1 MEKIESLMLFLV
13 LLFLPTQLGK
23 HFWPQFAYLFSLK
36 IDYLSPT
43 IYFWDILVV
52 GLLAIFLLQGHK
64 VNRQAL
70 NLVLVFL
77 LLLSLSLF
85 QIVFGT
91 PVNLGAGVFRMEQYL
106 AASLLGIYLASKRIE
121 EFRGV
126 LFYSLAS
133 AVFLQSSI
141 ALLEFINGSSI
152 GLWVLGERSFTL
164 STPAIAKFDF
174 YGREFLRPY
183 ATLPHPN
190 VLAAFLLIGLMLL
203 MLIKPVSYLAKRLLE
218 GATLLGGL
226 TVILTASRVAIL
238 AGLLLGLVFLKRTG
252 LAILILSLVILSPFI
267 FTRFTSLL
275 SFDNLSLLR
284 REELIEISLIKFTQK
299 PLLGVGLNNF
309 IYSGADSL
317 LVGPNRFLQPVHNIY
332 LLSLVEVGVVGTLGL
347 FIFCAIPIWGLWK
360 RKSLKEAKILLTVW
374 VLIAFLG
381 MFDHYF
387 LTLPQGYRMLML
399 VWGLSYSVLEFKDG
413 QIA

>member
-1 MEKIESLMLFLV
+1 MLFLV
-13 LLFLPTQLGK
+13 LLLLPTQLGK

-52 GLLAIFLLQGHK
+52 GLLAIFLLRGRK

-77 LLLSLSLF
+77 LLQSLSLL
-85 QIVFGT
+85 QIVFGA
-91 PVNLGAGVFRMEQYL
+91 PINLGAGIFRLEQYL
-106 AASLLGIYLASKRIE
+106 CVALLGVYLASRRFE
-121 EFRGV
+121 EIRKI
-126 LFYSLAS
+126 LFFSLIA
-133 AVFLQSSI
+133 AVFIQSSV
-141 ALLEFINGSSI
+141 AFLEFTRGSSL
-152 GLWVLGERSFTL
+152 GLWILGERSFNL

-183 ATLPHPN
+183 ATFPHPN
-190 VLAAFLLIGLMLL
+190 VLAAFLLVALVLL
-203 MLIKPVSYLAKRLLE
+203 LLFKPAFRLEKRLLE
-218 GATLLGGL
+218 TATLLGGL
-226 TVILTASRVAIL
+226 IVILTASRVAIF
-238 AGLLLGLVFLKRTG
+238 AGLFLGLAFLKRAG
-252 LAILILSLVILSPFI
+252 LVILIVSVVIFSPFI

-284 REELIEISLIKFTQK
+284 REELIEISLIKFAEQ

-332 LLSLVEVGVVGTLGL
+332 LLSLTEVGVIGTGGL
-347 FIFCAIPIWGLWK
+347 FLFWAFPIWKLWRK
-360 RKSLKEAKILLTVW
+360 KSLAEARILLVAW
-374 VLIAFLG
+374 MLVLFLG

-399 VWGLSYSVLEFKDG
+399 IWGLSYSVLEFKDG